1 MIMIILT
8 SLSLCGFE
16 KGNSFLPSTGVRIEN
31 LEATVRFLTSISP
44 ARSFSNPD
52 SMKRA
57 ADYISQK
64 FQEYGLE
71 PSQQEFMAAGRR
83 YVNIIAS
90 AGPREGNRVIVG
102 AHYDVCGNQP
112 GADDNASG
120 VAGLLD
126 IARFAKEHE
135 SALRYRIDFVAYAL
149 EEPPFFGTTQMG
161 SYAHAESLYKNN
173 VRVKGM
179 ICLEMIG
186 FFTDAKKSQSYPLS
200 ILRLFYPTTGNFI
213 SVVGNFGSSS
223 LANNMARHLKAT
235 TVGVSKLQAPS
246 FLTGVDFSD
255 HRNYWKFGYEAV
267 MVTDTAFYRNA
278 NYHEKTD
285 TISTLDFK
293 RCSKWSK
300 GCAGA
305 SWIWSNCPNFR
316 AAFVRLSGEDGNLV
330 SPRLFG
336 GIKRHI
342 GKSDYRI
349 DVIGSHTAFSH
360 SHAY

>member
-1 MIMIILT
+1 MIHRAKIIMIILT
-8 SLSLCGFE
+8 SLPLCGFG
-16 KGNSFLPSTGVRIEN
+16 KGSPLLPNPGVRIEN
-31 LEATVRFLTSISP
+31 LEATVRFLTSMSP
-44 ARSFSNPD
+44 ARSYNNPD
-52 SMKRA
+52 SMKRT

-90 AGPREGNRVIVG
+90 AGPREGNRVIIG

-120 VAGLLD
+120 IAGLLE

-135 SALRYRIDFVAYAL
+135 SELRYRTDFVAYAL

-161 SYAHAESLYKNN
+161 SYVHAESLYKNN
-173 VRVKGM
+173 VSVKGM

-186 FFTDAKKSQSYPLS
+186 FFTDEKRSQSYPLS
-200 ILRLFYPTTGNFI
+200 ILRLFYPSTGNFI
-213 SVVGNFGSSS
+213 GVVGKFGSPS
-223 LANNMARHLKAT
+223 LANQVARHLKAT

-293 RCSKWSK
+293 RMQK
-300 GCAGA
+300 
-305 SWIWSNCPNFR
+305 
-316 AAFVRLSGEDGNLV
+316 VV
-330 SPRLFG
+330 T
-336 GIKRHI
+336 GICWCI
-342 GKSDYRI
+342 LNME
-349 DVIGSHTAFSH
+349 
-360 SHAY
+360 

>member
-1 MIMIILT
+1 MRLIMKNMIHRATIIMIILT
-8 SLSLCGFE
+8 SLQLCGSG
-16 KGNSFLPSTGVRIEN
+16 KGSLSLPNPGVRIEN
-31 LEATVRFLTSISP
+31 LEATVRFLTSMSP
-44 ARSFSNPD
+44 VRSYNNPD

-64 FQEYGLE
+64 FRGYGLE

-90 AGPREGNRVIVG
+90 AGPREGARVIVG

-120 VAGLLD
+120 IAGLLEV
-126 IARFAKEHE
+126 ARFAKEHE
-135 SALRYRIDFVAYAL
+135 SELRYRTDFVAYAL

-161 SYAHAESLYKNN
+161 SYVHAESLYKNN
-173 VRVKGM
+173 IRVKGM

-186 FFTDAKKSQSYPLS
+186 FFTDEKKSQSYPLS
-200 ILRLFYPTTGNFI
+200 LLRLFYPSTGNFI
-213 SVVGNFGSSS
+213 GVVGNFGSFS
-223 LANNMARHLKAT
+223 LANHVARLLKTT

-278 NYHEKTD
+278 NYHERTD
-285 TISTLDFK
+285 TMSTLDFK
-293 RCSKWSK
+293 RMQAVANGICS
-300 GCAGA
+300 CVL
-305 SWIWSNCPNFR
+305 NM
-316 AAFVRLSGEDGNLV
+316 E
-330 SPRLFG
+330 
-336 GIKRHI
+336 
-342 GKSDYRI
+342 
-349 DVIGSHTAFSH
+349 
-360 SHAY
+360 

>member
-1 MIMIILT
+1 MIHRAKIIMIILT
-8 SLSLCGFE
+8 SFLLSGFG
-16 KGNSFLPSTGVRIEN
+16 KGSPLRPNPGVRIEN
-31 LEATVRFLTSISP
+31 LEATVRFLTSMSP
-44 ARSFSNPD
+44 ARSYNNPD
-52 SMKRA
+52 SMKSA

-90 AGPREGNRVIVG
+90 AGPREGNRLIVG

-120 VAGLLD
+120 IAGLLE

-135 SALRYRIDFVAYAL
+135 SELRYRTDFVAYAL

-161 SYAHAESLYKNN
+161 SYVHAESLYKNN
-173 VRVKGM
+173 VSVKGM

-186 FFTDAKKSQSYPLS
+186 FFTDEKKSQSYPLS
-200 ILRLFYPTTGNFI
+200 ILRLFYPSTGNFI
-213 SVVGNFGSSS
+213 GVVGNFGSSS
-223 LANNMARHLKAT
+223 LANQVVRHLKAT

-293 RCSKWSK
+293 RMQQVVKGVCS
-300 GCAGA
+300 C
-305 SWIWSNCPNFR
+305 ILNM
-316 AAFVRLSGEDGNLV
+316 E
-330 SPRLFG
+330 
-336 GIKRHI
+336 
-342 GKSDYRI
+342 
-349 DVIGSHTAFSH
+349 
-360 SHAY
+360 